1 MTEVDNDS
9 HTLLA
14 MAASSGD
21 KDTFNAVL
29 AAVKEELGQTEVN
42 QNLLDTGR
50 AALTGNIIF
59 SKVPHIPPI
68 RCKDNEGN
76 L

>member
-1 MTEVDNDS
+1 MMKAMMTEVDKDR

-42 QNLLDTGR
+42 QNLKNTG
-50 AALTGNIIF
+50 
-59 SKVPHIPPI
+59 
-68 RCKDNEGN
+68 
-76 L
+76 

>member
-1 MTEVDNDS
+1 MKAMLREVDDDS
-9 HTLLA
+9 HALLA

-29 AAVKEELGQTEVN
+29 AAVTEELGQKEVN
-42 QNLLDTGR
+42 QTININITQHLVLL
-50 AALTGNIIF
+50 F
-59 SKVPHIPPI
+59 S
-68 RCKDNEGN
+68 RST

>member
-1 MTEVDNDS
+1 MKEMMMEMDKDR

-29 AAVKEELGQTEVN
+29 AVVKEELGQTEVK
-42 QNLLDTGR
+42 QNLINTG
-50 AALTGNIIF
+50 
-59 SKVPHIPPI
+59 
-68 RCKDNEGN
+68 
-76 L
+76 